1 MVIRDYILKTPHK
14 PEVLINN
21 VMTKVELAE
30 ELGISRPTLN
40 SRLSSK
46 TNWKKLETKHI
57 NKLYDEI

>member
-14 PEVLINN
+14 AEVLINN
-21 VMTKVELAE
+21 GMTKVELAE

-46 TNWKKLETKHI
+46 NKLEETR
-57 NKLYDEI
+57 N